1 MKNKISPTLT
11 LMALVINAFAIG
23 STEFI
28 SVGLMPLIVNSF
40 HVSLAQAGLTVSLY
54 AIGVTV
60 GAPLLTIL
68 TGKWNRKFLMMMI
81 MSLFIIGNLFAAFAA
96 SFAML
101 LIGRVISALA
111 HGIFMSVSSV
121 IAADVVQ
128 PHKRASAIAIM
139 FTGLTVATVTGVPL
153 GTFIGQQTNWHMTF
167 IFIAA
172 VGFIGLVANLFLI
185 PSGLPIPGSVD
196 LRGILRI
203 FKNKFL
209 VGSFLITALGYGGT
223 FAAYTY
229 LTPIWQDK
237 IGYSAH
243 AVVILL
249 VIYGL
254 MVAIGNTI
262 GGHYSNRQPLKA
274 LGVMFGLLVLS
285 LLFLFLTILSGNK
298 LVATVATLVLGLF
311 SFMNV
316 PGLQFY
322 VVQLAEGYTPKDI
335 TLASAFNISA
345 FNIGIAFGSFV
356 GGQVT
361 KTVGVGYTPI
371 FGAGIVLLAV
381 FLVLKLIAENKKI
394 EQLSLTAQ
402 EMNPENSTSVTK

>member
-1 MKNKISPTLT
+1 M
-11 LMALVINAFAIG
+11 
-23 STEFI
+23 
-28 SVGLMPLIVNSF
+28 
-40 HVSLAQAGLTVSLY
+40 
-54 AIGVTV
+54 
-60 GAPLLTIL
+60 
-68 TGKWNRKFLMMMI
+68 
-81 MSLFIIGNLFAAFAA
+81 
-96 SFAML
+96 
-101 LIGRVISALA
+101 
-111 HGIFMSVSSV
+111 
-121 IAADVVQ
+121 
-128 PHKRASAIAIM
+128 
-139 FTGLTVATVTGVPL
+139 
-153 GTFIGQQTNWHMTF
+153 
-167 IFIAA
+167 
-172 VGFIGLVANLFLI
+172 
-185 PSGLPIPGSVD
+185 
-196 LRGILRI
+196 
-203 FKNKFL
+203 
-209 VGSFLITALGYGGT
+209 
-223 FAAYTY
+223 
-229 LTPIWQDK
+229 QDK

-285 LLFLFLTILSGNK
+285 LLFLFLTILSGIK